1 MRMSI
6 LIMFLLMV
14 CSHGWTPK
22 PTIQTKKWISKANAI
37 IICGATIYFSS
48 PLALLATDVD
58 ESAQIIRDAQ
68 AYDLELQKAGVS
80 ATVPSRPTIISE
92 KEISI
97 PPSSSANTNPESLEG
112 ILNLIPSY
120 KYFKIISK
128 EYSSRSTNYVEGREN
143 LLSPFQ

>member
-1 MRMSI
+1 MMKRMI
-6 LIMFLLMV
+6 LLIWFLLMVV

-22 PTIQTKKWISKANAI
+22 PTTIPTKWISKANAI
-37 IICGATIYFSS
+37 ICGATIFFSS

-68 AYDLELQKAGVS
+68 AYDLELQKTGVS
-80 ATVPSRPTIISE
+80 ATVPTRPTIIAAPE
-92 KEISI
+92 LNT
-97 PPSSSANTNPESLEG
+97 PPTTINPESLEG
-112 ILNLIPSY
+112 VLNLIPSY

-128 EYSSRSTNYVEGREN
+128 EYSSRSTNYVEGKEN